1 MSKSRSRLAADWMG
15 RLTVNE
21 DTQEVEHEV
30 INSVKAGAEATAA
43 VAAVVA
49 NGVYSSA
56 EIDTMF
62 DEVIAEV
69 ETIAVQEGSE

>member
-43 VAAVVA
+43 VVA

>member
-15 RLTVNE
+15 KLTVNE

-30 INSVKAGAEATAA
+30 INSVKAGAEAT
-43 VAAVVA
+43 AAVVA

-69 ETIAVQEGSE
+69 ETIAVQEGNE